1 MSLFKLPYFYVFF
14 TFTLLIPQAFA
25 VEVGKDAAMKYF
37 TGKPSRSPD
46 TSSNISVSP
55 PPSADYDSLLSVAL
69 GGLIQTQSYG
79 WSEQSVEGWNVEAA
93 YQTQSDYFLTG
104 YALDFQKFVNEGEEL
119 SKIAFLFSMSFPRR
133 QTFPVYIGVSAGP
146 GFFFKQKKDESQ
158 FSFDYKAYM
167 GMRLSQSYSLFFLEG
182 GVKNHLHILTDGQF
196 IGWYMSSGVAYRF

>member
-1 MSLFKLPYFYVFF
+1 MGYLKLSCFYVI
-14 TFTLLIPQAFA
+14 FTLVLSMSKAFA
-25 VEVGKDAAMKYF
+25 VDVGKDAAMKYF
-37 TGKPSRSPD
+37 TGKPSRTPSS
-46 TSSNISVSP
+46 SSNISITSP
-55 PPSADYDSLLSVAL
+55 QSTDYDRLLSVAI
-69 GGLIQTQSYG
+69 GGLIQTKSYG
-79 WSEQSVEGWNVEAA
+79 WSEQSVQGWNLEAA
-93 YQTQSDYFLTG
+93 YQSQGDYFLTG

-119 SKIAFLFSMSFPRR
+119 SKIAFLFSVSFPRR

-146 GFFFKQKKDESQ
+146 GFFLKQKKDESQ